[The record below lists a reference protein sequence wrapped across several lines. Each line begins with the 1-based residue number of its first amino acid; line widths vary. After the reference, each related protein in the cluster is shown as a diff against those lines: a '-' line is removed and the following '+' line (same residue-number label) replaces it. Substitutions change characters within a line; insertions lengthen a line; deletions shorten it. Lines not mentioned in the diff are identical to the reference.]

1 MKSLAFVHRNDTRF
15 AVGDFS
21 PVLSVFSYHELGTTV
36 SPFLLLDHLGPGRLL
51 PSTLRRGVN
60 PHPHRGFET
69 VTLAYAGE
77 LEHQDTSGGGGIIR
91 PGDVQWM
98 TAGRGIVHEERFSAE
113 FSRQGGRFE
122 FIQLWV
128 NLPARAKLTAA
139 AYQSLTSADIPVVTL
154 ADGTATIR
162 VIAGR
167 YGDAVGPARTHTRIG
182 ILDVRMTAG
191 RSLTLPADEGDTALV
206 YLRGGL
212 LRLAG
217 EDMLEEEG
225 MAVMSS
231 RGSDLQVTA
240 IEDSRFLLLTGE
252 PLGEPVV
259 GNGPFVM
266 NSYEEIVQAFDEFR
280 DGRFMTPNGD

>member
-51 PSTLRRGVN
+51 PSDLRRGVN

-77 LEHQDTSGGGGIIR
+77 LEHQDNSGGGGIIR
-91 PGDVQWM
+91 AGDVQWM
-98 TAGRGIVHEERFSAE
+98 TAGAGIVHEERFSAA

-128 NLPARAKLTAA
+128 NLPARAKLTPP
-139 AYQSLTSADIPVVTL
+139 AYQNLAAADIPVVSL
-154 ADGTATIR
+154 ADGAATVR

-167 YGDAVGPARTHTRIG
+167 YGAATGPARTHTRIG
-182 ILDVRMTAG
+182 ILDVRLQAG
-191 RSLTLPADEGDTALV
+191 QTLTLPADEGDTALL

-212 LRLAG
+212 LRLADG
-217 EDMLEEEG
+217 ETLSEEG

-231 RGSDLQVTA
+231 RGSDVQVTA
-240 IEDSRFLLLTGE
+240 VEDSRFLLLTGE

-280 DGRFMTPNGD
+280 DGRFMTSPAR